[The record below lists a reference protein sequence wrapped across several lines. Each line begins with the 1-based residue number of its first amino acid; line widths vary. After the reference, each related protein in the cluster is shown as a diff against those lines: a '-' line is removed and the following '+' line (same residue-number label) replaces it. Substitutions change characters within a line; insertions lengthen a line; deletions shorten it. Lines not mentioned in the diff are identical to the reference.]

1 MSDFQNISLSSSKLS
16 AGYTNGKKKMII
28 VEGINLSL
36 KKGTLTTMVGIN
48 GSGKSTLLRT
58 LAGLQNPISG
68 EVLLQKSPIKTIIEV
83 IAFMGNENSNRG
95 ICASVSQKSINTAP
109 PKTQAGIS
117 VQ

>member
-16 AGYTNGKKKMII
+16 AGYTNGKKKTII
-28 VEGINLSL
+28 VEDVNLSL

-68 EVLLQKSPIKTIIEV
+68 EVLLQKSPIKTLDAETKAKQLSVVLTGQYISKKP
-83 IAFMGNENSNRG
+83 NSFRIG
-95 ICASVSQKSINTAP
+95 CIRKTA
-109 PKTQAGIS
+109 
-117 VQ
+117 VH